1 MNREEDI
8 GLSSTGHSAQH
19 SGPWTGVH
27 RLLGQHMLLQ
37 GLGYPLHDGNPWSP
51 GDAGGGAGE
60 WKVRASA
67 RLVPSHPCL
76 PPPALPILTR
86 LGTRVAKALIFTI
99 IYKAHLPS
107 PALWDIRIAGSLSQR
122 ARQGPSCLSLT
133 QGIWGWTRRTVL
145 SFSNF
150 PGVILLQQWS
160 PTFLALETSFVEDN
174 FSVSG
179 G

>member
-60 WKVRASA
+60 WKSA
-67 RLVPSHPCL
+67 GLSQVSSITPMPAPACSAHLDTTGHPC
-76 PPPALPILTR
+76 R
-86 LGTRVAKALIFTI
+86 
-99 IYKAHLPS
+99 
-107 PALWDIRIAGSLSQR
+107 
-122 ARQGPSCLSLT
+122 
-133 QGIWGWTRRTVL
+133 
-145 SFSNF
+145 
-150 PGVILLQQWS
+150 
-160 PTFLALETSFVEDN
+160 
-174 FSVSG
+174 
-179 G
+179 

>member
-37 GLGYPLHDGNPWSP
+37 SLGYPLHDGNPWSP
-51 GDAGGGAGE
+51 GYAGGGAGE

-76 PPPALPILTR
+76 PLPALPILTR

-99 IYKAHLPS
+99 IYKVDGPHLPS
-107 PALWDIRIAGSLSQR
+107 PALQDIRITGSCPRERGR
-122 ARQGPSCLSLT
+122 AP
-133 QGIWGWTRRTVL
+133 
-145 SFSNF
+145 
-150 PGVILLQQWS
+150 PAS
-160 PTFLALETSFVEDN
+160 P
-174 FSVSG
+174 
-179 G
+179 